1 MTLNV
6 KRIITGPFQEN
17 SFIAWQKGLVACLV
31 IDPGDEPGLI
41 QNAIEEEDLEPV
53 AIINTHAHLDHIGA
67 VTELKNE
74 FGISFYLH
82 KNEKPV
88 LNNFERDRA
97 FFGMVPQGVPKVDQW
112 YGSDELNIGSY
123 TIRIIAT
130 PGHTPGG
137 TCLVISDHI
146 FTGDTLFAG
155 SVGRTDLPGGN
166 WDTLCSSLVKLMK
179 EIPAD
184 YILHPGHGPDTT
196 MKTEMSQN
204 PFLFP
209 LLKQVNS

>member
-1 MTLNV
+1 M
-6 KRIITGPFQEN
+6 
-17 SFIAWQKGLVACLV
+17 
-31 IDPGDEPGLI
+31 
-41 QNAIEEEDLEPV
+41 
-53 AIINTHAHLDHIGA
+53 
-67 VTELKNE
+67 
-74 FGISFYLH
+74 
-82 KNEKPV
+82 
-88 LNNFERDRA
+88 NNFERDRA
-97 FFGMVPQGVPKVDQW
+97 FYGMVPQGAPKVDQW

-123 TIRIIAT
+123 AIRIIAT

-179 EIPAD
+179 EISAD

-196 MKTEMSQN
+196 LKTEMSQN

>member
-1 MTLNV
+1 M
-6 KRIITGPFQEN
+6 GPFQEN
-17 SFIAWQKGLVACLV
+17 SFIAWQKGLVPCLV

-67 VTELKNE
+67 VTELKKE
-74 FGISFYLH
+74 FGIPFYLH
-82 KNEKPV
+82 KEEIFV

-97 FFGMVPQGVPKVDQW
+97 FFCMVPQGVPKVDQW

-209 LLKQVNS
+209 LLSQVNS